1 MSRVHP
7 RRRGTRGQATPL
19 WAIVLVLAAL
29 LLVPVAMLARATIE
43 RAEAQSAADAV
54 ALAGALA
61 AGGTGEAEA
70 RQVAARNGADLESY
84 RRSGDTV
91 EVTVVVGGRR
101 ASARAVREVVRTQR
115 VTDPP

>member
-1 MSRVHP
+1 MSIHP
-7 RRRGTRGQATPL
+7 AYRRGSRGQATPL

-29 LLVPVAMLARATIE
+29 LLVPVALLARATIE
-43 RAEAQSAADAV
+43 RAEAQSAADAA

-61 AGGTGEAEA
+61 PDGNGEADA
-70 RQVAARNGADLESY
+70 RDIADRNGARLESY
-84 RRSGDTV
+84 RRIGDTI

-115 VTDPP
+115 ALSPP